1 MCTRFFRRHGLY
13 VNRPIKRNL
22 QLERRASLPLPKPR
36 FIFLIHIR
44 LDGFIHLK
52 KIYFCPIKN
61 ILILC
66 FHRVVKTSLKQITR
80 KEIAHRRVN
89 IKHCAP
95 EQKLKKNNNKT
106 HQLRAPTHTG
116 EMDTMY
122 EI

>member
-66 FHRVVKTSLKQITR
+66 FHRVVKTSLKTDYEKRNCTQESQY
-80 KEIAHRRVN
+80 KA
-89 IKHCAP
+89 
-95 EQKLKKNNNKT
+95 
-106 HQLRAPTHTG
+106 LRARTKVKKKQQQNPPTTRTHTHG
-116 EMDTMY
+116 GDGY
-122 EI
+122 NV